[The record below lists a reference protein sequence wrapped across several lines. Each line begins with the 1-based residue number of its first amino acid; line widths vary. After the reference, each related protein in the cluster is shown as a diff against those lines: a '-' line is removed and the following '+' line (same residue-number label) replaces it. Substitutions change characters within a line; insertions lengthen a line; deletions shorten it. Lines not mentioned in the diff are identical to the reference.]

1 MLRAKPLLHHA
12 VKTTPA
18 IVGAFLLL
26 AATVEGQGGWSV
38 FHEAAREYAPAAPLI
53 GPGPNEVTMRTLEF
67 RDVPLGSLMDPFQAI
82 RDFHA
87 TRLEWT
93 YIDFNERDRENI
105 RRVRNMGVIFG
116 GAGSASLHGSIRN
129 FPQQPREIH
138 MLDLDGNPVVQP
150 HMRQW
155 DEFRGIG
162 DPSNPAFYEHHLAY
176 FRRLIDWGSE
186 TLHRDE
192 PESPVFAAE
201 RFGGGFSE
209 TGVAGFREWLASHLD
224 PAELADLG
232 IGDITTFDYGDH
244 LRAAGA
250 PVGDDLARFPCPLR
264 PHWVRYW
271 QDTTQAFWNRF
282 IAEIKDYGG
291 PNLTFSANNS
301 SLQMWESYHREFDFA
316 ISELLLETAN
326 PVHIW
331 ERRQA
336 GRAAGKVQV
345 LGPPKTRA
353 QPVSEAAKNRLLRR
367 VTATAYATGMIGK
380 VPWDVFD
387 QSPDGRSRYFAEPSD
402 IADLYAFVR
411 AHDWRDYSEATAF
424 GPGITT
430 AESTDLLIR
439 AEGGSGGVYG
449 FVRAPVH
456 RPERPVLIH
465 LVDWGLPES
474 EPEAPRH
481 FRTPSGE
488 RIRMYPIAENL
499 ERTTPETFTLLI
511 HKSAFEDPDALVFRL
526 RMPAPYNANAHA
538 LANATGRFEPL
549 VEETLLTP
557 ESYGDQQIRLTLP
570 TLTPWGLLEISP
582 N

>member
-1 MLRAKPLLHHA
+1 MNYPPFPKHTRLPGRLALATALA
-12 VKTTPA
+12 CTVAT
-18 IVGAFLLL
+18 L
-26 AATVEGQGGWSV
+26 AAEDRGWSV
-38 FHEAAREYAPAAPLI
+38 FHEAARALPVFERV

-67 RDVPLGSLMDPFQAI
+67 RDVPAGSQMDPFQAV

-105 RRVRNMGVIFG
+105 KRVRRMGVVFG

-129 FPQQPREIH
+129 FPQQPRDTH
-138 MLDLDGNPVVQP
+138 MLDLEGNPIVQP
-150 HMRQW
+150 HMRAW

-176 FRRLIDWGSE
+176 YRRIIDWGAE

-201 RFGGGFSE
+201 RYGGGFSE
-209 TGVAGFREWLASHLD
+209 TGVAGFREWLADNLD
-224 PAELADLG
+224 AAELASLG
-232 IGDITTFDYGDH
+232 IEDVATFDYAEH
-244 LRAAGA
+244 LRAMGA
-250 PVGDDLARFPCPLR
+250 PVGDDFARFDCPVK

-271 QDTTQAFWNRF
+271 EDTTTAFWSRF
-282 IAEIKDYGG
+282 LAEIKDYSSK
-291 PNLTFSANNS
+291 NLTFSANNS

-331 ERRQA
+331 ERSRI
-336 GRAAGKVQV
+336 GREVGKVQV

-367 VTATAYATGMIGK
+367 VVATAYACGMIGK

-387 QSPDGRSRYFAEPSD
+387 QSPDGKSRYFVEAAD
-402 IADLYAFVR
+402 ISDLYAFVR
-411 AHDWRDYSEATAF
+411 AHDWRDYGEGAAF
-424 GPGITT
+424 GPGIE
-430 AESTDLLIR
+430 AEGPGVVR

-456 RPERPVLIH
+456 GPERPVLVH

-474 EPEAPRH
+474 QPEAPRH
-481 FRTPSGE
+481 FRTPTGE
-488 RIRMYPIAENL
+488 RIRMYPPAENI
-499 ERTTPETFTLLI
+499 ERTRPEPFTLVVDAT
-511 HKSAFEDPDALVFRL
+511 AFDDPEGLVFRL
-526 RMPAPYNANAHA
+526 RVPAAYDADAHA
-538 LANATGRFEPL
+538 LANATSRYESL
-549 VEETLLTP
+549 VKETILTP
-557 ESYGDQQIRLTLP
+557 ERDGGDIRLRIP
-570 TLTPWGLLEISP
+570 APGPWGLLEISRQ
-582 N
+582 

>member
-1 MLRAKPLLHHA
+1 MKSSHTPGHRLSLLRRAMA
-12 VKTTPA
+12 
-18 IVGAFLLL
+18 L
-26 AATVEGQGGWSV
+26 AAALACATAAHGGTWSV
-38 FHEAAREYAPAAPLI
+38 FHGAAVANAPEGPRI

-67 RDVPLGSLMDPFQAI
+67 RDVPPGSLKDPFQAV

-93 YIDFNERDRENI
+93 YIDFTERDRRNI
-105 RRVRNMGVIFG
+105 RKVRRMGVVFG

-129 FPQQPREIH
+129 FPQQPLDIH
-138 MLDLDGNPVVQP
+138 MLDLDGNPIVQP
-150 HMRQW
+150 HMRAW

-176 FRRLIDWGSE
+176 YRRVIDWGAE

-201 RFGGGFSE
+201 RYGGGFSE
-209 TGVAGFREWLASHLD
+209 TGVAGFREWLADHLD
-224 PAELADLG
+224 AAELESIG
-232 IGDITTFDYGDH
+232 IEDVTTFDYAEH
-244 LRAAGA
+244 LREAGA
-250 PVGDDLARFPCPLR
+250 PVGDDFARFDCPVK

-271 QDTTQAFWNRF
+271 EDTTTAFWNRF
-282 IAEIKDYGG
+282 IAEIREYGG
-291 PNLTFSANNS
+291 KDLTFSANNS

-331 ERRQA
+331 ERSRI
-336 GRAAGKVQV
+336 GREVGKVQV

-387 QSPDGRSRYFAEPSD
+387 QSPDGLSRYFAKPAD

-411 AHDWRDYSEATAF
+411 AHDWRDYGEGAAF
-424 GPGITT
+424 GPGIEADPAET
-430 AESTDLLIR
+430 AVLR

-449 FVRAPVH
+449 FVRAPLH
-456 RPERPVLIH
+456 RPERPVLVH

-474 EPEAPRH
+474 TPEVPRH

-488 RIRMYPIAENL
+488 RIRMYPVAQNI
-499 ERTTPETFTLLI
+499 ERTQSEPFTLVMDAA
-511 HKSAFEDPDALVFRL
+511 AFDDAEALVFRL
-526 RMPAPYNANAHA
+526 RVPAPYDADAHA
-538 LANATGRFEPL
+538 LANATGRFERL
-549 VEETLLTP
+549 VEETVLTP
-557 ESYGDQQIRLTLP
+557 ERASGELRLRIPALG
-570 TLTPWGLLEISP
+570 PWGLLEISRE
-582 N
+582 